1 MPFRR
6 GFPASL
12 TLPGL
17 GSQKRTL
24 THVEDL
30 ADAAAAL
37 FKSDFAPSPVNLP
50 GETHAVIDYLS
61 PIADR
66 FGVELAMIR
75 DCHSEEFS
83 SPGASAAACSLPPP
97 SRPNCLASSRST
109 ASANGRKPI
118 RNSECVIF

>member
-75 DCHSEEFS
+75 DCHSEEF
-83 SPGASAAACSLPPP
+83 PWGFGGCVLSAAAFKAKLP
-97 SRPNCLASSRST
+97 
-109 ASANGRKPI
+109 G
-118 RNSECVIF
+118 F